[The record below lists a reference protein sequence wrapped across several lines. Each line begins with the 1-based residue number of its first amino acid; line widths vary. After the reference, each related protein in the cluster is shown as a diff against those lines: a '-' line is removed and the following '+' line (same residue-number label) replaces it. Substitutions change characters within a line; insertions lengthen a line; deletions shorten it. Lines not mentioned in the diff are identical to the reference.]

1 METQLSKFEDFKVRF
16 DLAEV
21 EGQPG
26 NRPAETWQRIILNLG
41 LLMLHC
47 GSELR
52 HSAESENYAV
62 ILDKAFISNLL
73 DIKILLNEIGA
84 IENMEQIEK
93 LENELFNT

>member
-26 NRPAETWQRIILNLG
+26 NRPADAWQRIILNLG
-41 LLMLHC
+41 LIMLHC

-52 HSAESENYAV
+52 HAAESENYAAL
-62 ILDKAFISNLL
+62 IDKNFITNLMDVKALL
-73 DIKILLNEIGA
+73 DEITAIRTNE
-84 IENMEQIEK
+84 EIEK
-93 LENELFNT
+93 IERDLFNT

>member
-26 NRPAETWQRIILNLG
+26 NRPADAWQRIILNLG
-41 LLMLHC
+41 LIMLHC

-52 HSAESENYAV
+52 HAAESENYAV
-62 ILDKAFISNLL
+62 LMDKFFITNLM
-73 DIKILLNEIGA
+73 DVKALLNEITA
-84 IENMEQIEK
+84 IRTHEEIEK
-93 LENELFNT
+93 IEQSFNTF